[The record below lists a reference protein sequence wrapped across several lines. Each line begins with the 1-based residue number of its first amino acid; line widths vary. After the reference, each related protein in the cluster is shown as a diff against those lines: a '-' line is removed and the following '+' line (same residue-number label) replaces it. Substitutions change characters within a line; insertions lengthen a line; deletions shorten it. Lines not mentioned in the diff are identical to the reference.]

1 MGNRRRKM
9 VKRKFQAL
17 PWNKH
22 NRTRNTEELPEQKVN
37 KIVEDNSVMLE
48 KMNNVSSICDNLL
61 QTFYT
66 MAENDEIDFEEEAE
80 VQVPMIK
87 TTQLAPQIKPTQLT
101 PEVKEKTVKLTNFKR
116 MTKKKLIE
124 FAKTN
129 GVKVSTFMTKSNIIK
144 AIEAKQ

>member
-9 VKRKFQAL
+9 VKRKFHAL
-17 PWNKH
+17 PWNRHHKKQV
-22 NRTRNTEELPEQKVN
+22 EEMPEQKVS

-48 KMNNVSSICDNLL
+48 RMNNVSSVCDDLL

-66 MAENDEIDFEEEAE
+66 MAENNEIDFEDEIDVRA
-80 VQVPMIK
+80 PMIK
-87 TTQLAPQIKPTQLT
+87 TAQPPPEIKET
-101 PEVKEKTVKLTNFKR
+101 PLETPNFKR

-124 FAKTN
+124 FAKDSN
-129 GVKVSTFMTKSNIIK
+129 VKVSIFMTKANIIK

>member
-9 VKRKFQAL
+9 VRRKFQAL
-17 PWNKH
+17 PWNRYHK
-22 NRTRNTEELPEQKVN
+22 RQVEEMPEQKVS

-48 KMNNVSSICDNLL
+48 KMNNVSTICDNLL